1 MCWRADVPAGK
12 EGWCWLAFAPS
23 SFISLVTVVV
33 GRKNA
38 STSFLIPHAGPRMHK
53 RLQWFVV
60 QLTFSGTRGLLW
72 LQRGIEL
79 VGRAEGP
86 GRMRPGLVLLVS
98 QWLPGPWA
106 APRSIPQQLPRGV
119 LGMVGLG
126 WGAGCSQE
134 LLWVLRKGEQAPA
147 CQKLL
152 HWEEQKTAL
161 HVPSLECLEPA
172 SHCSHRSFHV

>member
-60 QLTFSGTRGLLW
+60 QLTSSGTRGLLW
-72 LQRGIEL
+72 LQRGSRGT
-79 VGRAEGP
+79 GRDEAW
-86 GRMRPGLVLLVS
+86 VS
-98 QWLPGPWA
+98 AACLSV
-106 APRSIPQQLPRGV
+106 APRSLGSSQEHPTAAPQRCPGN
-119 LGMVGLG
+119 GGAGLG
-126 WGAGCSQE
+126 CRMQPGASLGFKERGTGSC
-134 LLWVLRKGEQAPA
+134 LPKTA
-147 CQKLL
+147 
-152 HWEEQKTAL
+152 EEQKTAL